1 MENILRELKEEYL
14 GKKVKLLELDNYMC
28 GRFDYADSIFDR
40 DTKEFLED
48 GFCWETAEMEGFNFE
63 FKVIEETEDILNTV
77 VKVISIDIV

>member
-14 GKKVKLLELDNYMC
+14 GKKVKLLELDNDMC
-28 GRFDYADSIFDR
+28 GRFDYTDSIFDG

-48 GFCWETAEMEGFNFE
+48 GFCWDTAEMEGFNFE
-63 FKVIEETEDILNTV
+63 FEIIEETEDILNTV